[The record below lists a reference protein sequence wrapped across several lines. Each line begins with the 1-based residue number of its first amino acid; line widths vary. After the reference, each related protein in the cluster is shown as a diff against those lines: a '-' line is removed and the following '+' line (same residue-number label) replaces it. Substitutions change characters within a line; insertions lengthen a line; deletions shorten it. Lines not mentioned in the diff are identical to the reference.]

1 MATKEE
7 VIAAIKEFSESEK
20 KEVKEALGVGDD
32 KSATASGYDLSGD
45 IKQRQILNESIKKTA
60 ELLGN
65 AAEASKAELDIML
78 GSLKERGIEQDKI
91 NELINNENAA
101 LTDALAASLDL
112 GDIDLER
119 LRHLTKIQ
127 RGQEN
132 YGRGQKKL
140 LDDIASGIGI
150 TMRLENSFLGSVMKV
165 TSQLVDQG
173 EAGEQARAAF
183 AENLKSIISWE
194 NVALSAFTAILEVTM
209 ATVVQFDNARAKLA
223 GLTGAGYEFSDSMF
237 DAQRQANLMGVSM
250 DDAAGATGALF
261 SNTTNF
267 VNISKEA
274 QGELIATTAMMGKLG
289 IDSATAAENFQF
301 FNLVLGM
308 TAEQAND
315 AQVQLA
321 MMGTELGISSAKITK
336 DFQSAL
342 PTLAVYGRES
352 VEVFQGLAAAA
363 KAAGVET
370 SALLG
375 IAKKFDTFAGAAEGS
390 AKLNALLGTQ
400 LSTTEMLMMTEEER
414 IETMIASV
422 QAQGVAFG
430 DMDKYTQMAIANAA
444 GITDM
449 NEANKIFGMDLG
461 QYDDY
466 KGKMDENAAAQEK
479 FESAVA
485 KTVPVFNQFKLLATE
500 FIVAV
505 EPLLDMLTA
514 AAAGMTEFLGSLTQ
528 GEKEMLSA
536 TIAIV
541 TGGALLFKV
550 ATSIAAAFTAVATT
564 APAAAGGV
572 AAVGAA
578 AEGVMASMTAL
589 IVGTGGTAGLVAGA
603 LLGGMLV
610 IGGTIALVMA
620 SYASMADSQARTA
633 EAQAKMLP
641 TTTSLAES
649 SSIVLENLTKLGETD
664 FSTAISGMSVL
675 IAKAN
680 EFGNM
685 TPQASATIENLA
697 LLTTGRAKD
706 SMTNKVVQA
715 STTNIQNN
723 VENVFKGMEM
733 VVKIQDVG
741 PLKGYVEKVS
751 QKSALGM

>member
-1 MATKEE
+1 MAR
-7 VIAAIKEFSESEK
+7 EK
-20 KEVKEALGVGDD
+20 KI
-32 KSATASGYDLSGD
+32 SAEDH
-45 IKQRQILNESIKKTA
+45 QRILNGEADSISDVAQAKMA
-60 ELLGN
+60 GLG
-65 AAEASKAELDIML
+65 
-78 GSLKERGIEQDKI
+78 
-91 NELINNENAA
+91 
-101 LTDALAASLDL
+101 
-112 GDIDLER
+112 IDLK
-119 LRHLTKIQ
+119 KIKNQ
-127 RGQEN
+127 RTLKLGQQN
-132 YGRGQKKL
+132 YGKDQKKL

-150 TMRLENSFLGSVMKV
+150 TMRLENTFLGSVMKV
-165 TSQLVDQG
+165 SDQLSAQG

-183 AENLKSIISWE
+183 AKNLRSIIKWE
-194 NVALSAFTAILEVTM
+194 NIALSAFTAILEVTM

-223 GLTGAGYEFSDSMF
+223 GLTGAGYDFSDSMF

-250 DDAAGATGALF
+250 DEAAGATGALF
-261 SNTTNF
+261 TNTTNF
-267 VNISKEA
+267 VNISKSA
-274 QGELIATTAMMGKLG
+274 QSELIATTAMMGKLG

-301 FNLVLGM
+301 FNVVLGM
-308 TAEQAND
+308 TAESAND
-315 AQVQLA
+315 AQIQLA

-336 DFQSAL
+336 DFQTAL
-342 PTLAVYGRES
+342 PTLAVYGSRS
-352 VEVFQGLAAAA
+352 VKVFQGLAAAA

-414 IETMIASV
+414 IETMVASV

-449 NEANKIFGMDLG
+449 NEANKLFGMDLG

-466 KGKMDENAAAQEK
+466 KNKMDENAAAQEK

-485 KTVPVFNQFKLLATE
+485 KTVPVFKQFKLLATE

-505 EPLLDMLTA
+505 EPLLDMLTS
-514 AAAGMTEFLGSLTQ
+514 AAAGMTKFLSSFTQ
-528 GEKEMLSA
+528 GEKEFLSGA
-536 TIAIV
+536 IAV
-541 TGGALLFKV
+541 VAGGALLLKV
-550 ATSIAAAFTAVATT
+550 VGSIASAFTAVAAT
-564 APAAAGGV
+564 APVAAGGIT
-572 AAVGAA
+572 AVVLAI
-578 AEGVMASMTAL
+578 EGVVASMTGLLAA
-589 IVGTGGTAGLVAGA
+589 TGGTAGLVAGA

-610 IGGTIALVMA
+610 IGGTIALVMS

-633 EAQAKMLP
+633 EAQVKMLS
-641 TTTSLAES
+641 TSEGLAEAS
-649 SSIVLENLTKLGETD
+649 SVVLDNLTRLGETN
-664 FSTAISGMSVL
+664 FSAAIAGMSTL

-680 EFGNM
+680 EFGSM
-685 TPQASATIENLA
+685 TPKASATIENLA

-723 VENVFKGMEM
+723 VQNIFKGMEM
-733 VVKIQDVG
+733 VVKIADVG

-751 QKSALGM
+751 QKSVLGQ